1 MPVQQIEFLGLVI
14 DSVEM
19 KLFLPQKKVEEIVQM
34 SQNTMEG
41 SLILM
46 DLTKLLEKMTSAV
59 QAILPVKLQIRFL
72 Q

>member
-1 MPVQQIEFLGLVI
+1 
-14 DSVEM
+14 M